1 MLSTTQTNAARRLPF
16 ADKPEIA
23 GRIIASM
30 NMTDEEARKQL
41 PQIAMV
47 IEDYQRNRAEGDD
60 PPTALKKTLTL
71 LRELRGSCAYVPH
84 RGA

>member
-1 MLSTTQTNAARRLPF
+1 MLNITQTNAVKRLPF
-16 ADKPEIA
+16 AEKTEIA
-23 GRIIASM
+23 GRIIASI

-41 PQIAMV
+41 PQIAQV
-47 IEDYQRNRAEGDD
+47 VEDYQRNRASGDD

-71 LRELRGSCAYVPH
+71 LRELRGGCAYVPH